1 MPLYAVPGAVP
12 GLPSAVRLQQ
22 LLAALRAQP
31 VLNSPNGTQ
40 LVSVWEDGTTGGVS
54 STAARAALAGPVAA
68 SAAADGTCPRY
79 ERYVADD
86 GSLRFRRVC

>member
-1 MPLYAVPGAVP
+1 MPLYSVPGAVP
-12 GLPSAVRLQQ
+12 GLPSGVRLQQ

-40 LVSVWEDGTTGGVS
+40 LVSVWEDGTTGLSG
-54 STAARAALAGPVAA
+54 AAPLAALAGPVAA
-68 SAAADGTCPRY
+68 AAGGDGPCPRY
-79 ERYVADD
+79 ERYVAED